1 MKRLLSLIL
10 VLISS
15 ISLAYAA
22 VNLNTATVDELDG
35 VKGIGPSK
43 AKAIV
48 DHRSKNGP
56 FKSVD
61 DLKGVKGFGEKS
73 VARLRGELTV
83 GEGGLHLDLHEDPQQ
98 IHLPATGAAETDQ
111 FLIQRI
117 IHILALTK
125 RLLSLAPD
133 LALQL
138 HAIHKQTG
146 DTDLLF
152 TDSSRRLGDMPHHG
166 ESGMKEQRLFGTSRH
181 PAKTEPLLASFA
193 DVIGMAN
200 PQPEQGANPV
210 PQPKAE

>member
-61 DLKGVKGFGEKS
+61 VAILK
-73 VARLRGELTV
+73 
-83 GEGGLHLDLHEDPQQ
+83 
-98 IHLPATGAAETDQ
+98 
-111 FLIQRI
+111 
-117 IHILALTK
+117 
-125 RLLSLAPD
+125 
-133 LALQL
+133 
-138 HAIHKQTG
+138 TG
-146 DTDLLF
+146 DRPRF
-152 TDSSRRLGDMPHHG
+152 T
-166 ESGMKEQRLFGTSRH
+166 KY
-181 PAKTEPLLASFA
+181 LAHSWDA
-193 DVIGMAN
+193 LAYLS
-200 PQPEQGANPV
+200 
-210 PQPKAE
+210 

>member
-10 VLISS
+10 VLFSS

-48 DHRSKNGP
+48 DYRSKNGP

-83 GEGGLHLDLHEDPQQ
+83 SEGG
-98 IHLPATGAAETDQ
+98 
-111 FLIQRI
+111 
-117 IHILALTK
+117 
-125 RLLSLAPD
+125 
-133 LALQL
+133 
-138 HAIHKQTG
+138 
-146 DTDLLF
+146 
-152 TDSSRRLGDMPHHG
+152 
-166 ESGMKEQRLFGTSRH
+166 
-181 PAKTEPLLASFA
+181 AKVVA
-193 DVIGMAN
+193 
-200 PQPEQGANPV
+200 
-210 PQPKAE
+210 KK

>member
-43 AKAIV
+43 ARAIV

-83 GEGGLHLDLHEDPQQ
+83 GEGG
-98 IHLPATGAAETDQ
+98 AKVAA
-111 FLIQRI
+111 
-117 IHILALTK
+117 K
-125 RLLSLAPD
+125 
-133 LALQL
+133 
-138 HAIHKQTG
+138 K
-146 DTDLLF
+146 
-152 TDSSRRLGDMPHHG
+152 
-166 ESGMKEQRLFGTSRH
+166 
-181 PAKTEPLLASFA
+181 
-193 DVIGMAN
+193 
-200 PQPEQGANPV
+200 
-210 PQPKAE
+210 

>member
-83 GEGGLHLDLHEDPQQ
+83 GEGG
-98 IHLPATGAAETDQ
+98 AKAA
-111 FLIQRI
+111 
-117 IHILALTK
+117 
-125 RLLSLAPD
+125 
-133 LALQL
+133 
-138 HAIHKQTG
+138 
-146 DTDLLF
+146 
-152 TDSSRRLGDMPHHG
+152 
-166 ESGMKEQRLFGTSRH
+166 
-181 PAKTEPLLASFA
+181 AK
-193 DVIGMAN
+193 
-200 PQPEQGANPV
+200 
-210 PQPKAE
+210 K